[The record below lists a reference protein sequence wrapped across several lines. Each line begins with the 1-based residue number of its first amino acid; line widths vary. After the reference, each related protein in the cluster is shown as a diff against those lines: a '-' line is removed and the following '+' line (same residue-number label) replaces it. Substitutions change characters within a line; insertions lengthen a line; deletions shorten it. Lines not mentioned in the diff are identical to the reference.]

1 MPFVLRYDLSE
12 IYIHIY
18 RIQNND
24 LIDHYVY
31 RIRSNVLI
39 DHYVSE
45 MLESL
50 SVCYSFIV
58 MCSHIETPIYIY
70 KLYPHQVKPYQFL
83 PARICTSDFST
94 LEWRIHSNSYTC
106 MCIVLFYTL
115 CHVNYSSLI
124 LALCCL
130 LCVSW
135 YLQTFLII
143 SL

>member
-1 MPFVLRYDLSE
+1 MRHLGVEKSV
-12 IYIHIY
+12 
-18 RIQNND
+18 QNND

-58 MCSHIETPIYIY
+58 MCSHIETPICIY

-83 PARICTSDFST
+83 PARIGICLRGPHNFIF
-94 LEWRIHSNSYTC
+94 LEAPKGHIPALPARIKN
-106 MCIVLFYTL
+106 
-115 CHVNYSSLI
+115 
-124 LALCCL
+124 
-130 LCVSW
+130 
-135 YLQTFLII
+135 
-143 SL
+143 